1 MIRRA
6 LRAFTFTV
14 AALALLGSP
23 IPVCAMQA
31 GSPEDP
37 DALYARRED
46 LTSATRAADLWEQS
60 APTSYDAAWKLARA
74 CYWLGSRGPAD
85 LRRRQFERGVAAGE
99 NAVRLGSDRPEG
111 HFWLAVDMGRLAQ
124 AAGLRAGLKYRGRI
138 KSELERVLT
147 IDPRFQNG
155 SAYAVLGEWY
165 RSVPRLLGGSRREAE
180 VQFRRALEI
189 DPHNPPGLQ
198 YLAQL
203 LETDGRTSEAR
214 ELWERLRDE
223 EMDPQ
228 FVPESREYRRIA
240 ADHLARLP
248 DRQGGK

>member
-1 MIRRA
+1 VRRRSLA
-6 LRAFTFTV
+6 AISYAV
-14 AALALLGSP
+14 AALSLAASMAAMQTGSP
-23 IPVCAMQA
+23 D
-31 GSPEDP
+31 DP

-46 LTSATRAADLWEQS
+46 ISSATRAADLWERNAS
-60 APTSYDAAWKLARA
+60 SSYEAAWKLARA

-85 LRRRQFERGVAAGE
+85 LRRQQFERGVTAGE

-124 AAGLRAGLKYRGRI
+124 AAGLRAGLRYRGRI
-138 KSELERVLT
+138 KSELERVLA

-189 DPHNPPGLQ
+189 DPHNPPALQ

-203 LETDGRTSEAR
+203 LEADGRTAEAR
-214 ELWERLRDE
+214 ELWQRLRDE
-223 EMDPQ
+223 EIDPQ
-228 FVPESREYRRIA
+228 FVPEGREYRRIA
-240 ADHLARLP
+240 AEHLARLP
-248 DRQGGK
+248 DK